1 MLLTFVLR
9 NIRKRLSLN
18 LIKVAG
24 LALGL
29 TGILLIILFLK
40 NELSYDSF
48 HSKANR
54 IYRFTTTD
62 PSFLS
67 NSHFARVYNSED
79 IPGFAASFPEIESF
93 VRLAPIRGGF
103 MLYNEKYYTIDEAFQ
118 CDSTFFRIFD
128 ARLLTGDSQKVLEDP
143 GSMVV
148 SQSFARRVFG
158 SADPVGEVISIP
170 PGQYYGEKTDF
181 TIRGVM
187 EDFPQNS
194 HFHPDLV
201 TTPAKGSVNWW
212 AFVYLLLTENGDPQK
227 IINGYPGYLST
238 IAKRPIEDIETKAH
252 LQKITDIHLKSDK
265 LREIE

>member
-1 MLLTFVLR
+1 MLLRFVLR

-18 LIKVAG
+18 LIKGAG

-29 TGILLIILFLK
+29 SGIILIILFLK

-48 HSKANR
+48 HTRANS

-62 PSFLS
+62 PGFLS

-79 IPGFAASFPEIESF
+79 IPGLAASFPEIESY
-93 VRLAPIRGGF
+93 VRLAPIRGGL
-103 MLYNEKYYTIDEAFQ
+103 MLYKDKYYTIDEAFQ

-128 ARLLTGDSQKVLEDP
+128 VRLLTGDSQTVLDDP

-148 SQSFARRVFG
+148 SQSFARRMFG
-158 SADPVGEVISIP
+158 SDNPVGEVISIP

-187 EDFPQNS
+187 MDFPQNS
-194 HFHPDLV
+194 HMHPDLV
-201 TTPAKGSVNWW
+201 TTPA
-212 AFVYLLLTENGDPQK
+212 
-227 IINGYPGYLST
+227 
-238 IAKRPIEDIETKAH
+238 
-252 LQKITDIHLKSDK
+252 
-265 LREIE
+265 